1 MSHAV
6 IKVSADQIAK
16 MKLHYTSYLQP
27 KLPQGSIFAAK
38 TPGCSITAYRSGK
51 VLFQGKEA
59 ETEAAKWGG
68 PLDAVKK
75 APVSHLPSNFSSLS
89 VIGSDEVGTGDYFG
103 PMTVVAAYVQKEQLP
118 LLKEL
123 GVRDSK
129 ELTDAKI
136 IEIAKQLVSFIPY
149 SLLVLHNE
157 KYNAFQ
163 EKGMSQGK
171 MKALLHNKALSNV
184 LKKLDPEKPD
194 AILIDQFVEKN
205 TYYKHVVKEKE
216 IIKENVFFST
226 KGESVH
232 LSVAAASIIARY
244 AFLKQMDLLTEK
256 TGMVI
261 PRGAGAQVD
270 IAAAKIIKKHGV
282 NALNSL
288 AKIHFANTEKALKLA
303 KK

>member
-16 MKLHYTSYLQP
+16 MKIHYTSYLQP
-27 KLPQGSIFAAK
+27 KFPQGSIFAAK

-68 PLDAVKK
+68 PLDAAKK

>member
-68 PLDAVKK
+68 PLDAAKK
-75 APVSHLPSNFSSLS
+75 APASNLPSNFSSLS

>member
-27 KLPQGSIFAAK
+27 KLPQGSIFSAK
-38 TPGCSITAYRSGK
+38 TSGCSITAYRSGK

-68 PLDAVKK
+68 PLDAAKK

-205 TYYKHVVKEKE
+205 TYYKHIVKEKE

>member
-27 KLPQGSIFAAK
+27 KLPQGSIFIAK

-68 PLDAVKK
+68 SLDAAKK
-75 APVSHLPSNFSSLS
+75 TSVSHLPSNFSSLS

-194 AILIDQFVEKN
+194 AILIDQFVEKS

>member
-27 KLPQGSIFAAK
+27 KLPQGSIFSAK
-38 TPGCSITAYRSGK
+38 TSGCSITAYHSGK
-51 VLFQGKEA
+51 ILFQGKEA

-68 PLDAVKK
+68 SLNAAKK

>member
-16 MKLHYTSYLQP
+16 MKLHYTSYLRP
-27 KLPQGSIFAAK
+27 KLPQGSMFAAK

-68 PLDAVKK
+68 SLDAAKK

-226 KGESVH
+226 KGESIH

>member
-68 PLDAVKK
+68 PLDAAKK
-75 APVSHLPSNFSSLS
+75 VPASHLPSNFSSLS

>member
-27 KLPQGSIFAAK
+27 KLPQGSIFSAK
-38 TPGCSITAYRSGK
+38 APGCSITAYRSGK
-51 VLFQGKEA
+51 ILFQGKEA

-68 PLDAVKK
+68 SLDAAKK
-75 APVSHLPSNFSSLS
+75 DPVSHLPSNFSSLS

-157 KYNAFQ
+157 KYNALQ

>member
-6 IKVSADQIAK
+6 IKVSADRIAK

-27 KLPQGSIFAAK
+27 KLPQGSIFSAK

-68 PLDAVKK
+68 SLDAAKK
-75 APVSHLPSNFSSLS
+75 APVSHLPSKFSSLS